1 MSSINDSDKFEI
13 PNNEPVLSSQL
24 ILKIKF
30 RPFPHPFDHII
41 PHMRAQ
47 QSDGD
52 RGPHVRASVNQL
64 QREEAKRT
72 FLVPP
77 FLYLNFRPPPYLYG
91 AKPTPNSFGANYF
104 HPLME

>member
-1 MSSINDSDKFEI
+1 MIIYELDTDI
-13 PNNEPVLSSQL
+13 VHLQR
-24 ILKIKF
+24 KIKF
-30 RPFPHPFDHII
+30 CPFPHPLDHII
-41 PHMRAQ
+41 
-47 QSDGD
+47 DGD